1 MSALCGGSKQRKY
14 LKTAFAEELI
24 GRAERYLNDGGEFG
38 HLFRSVVLNVGNTL
52 EQPRSW
58 MRTGIK
64 STEKYLEISRELFY
78 DGLPRDK
85 AVDEDIG
92 GTKVMWGDILLD
104 ERL

>member
-1 MSALCGGSKQRKY
+1 
-14 LKTAFAEELI
+14 
-24 GRAERYLNDGGEFG
+24 
-38 HLFRSVVLNVGNTL
+38 
-52 EQPRSW
+52 

-85 AVDEDIG
+85 AVDKDIG

-104 ERL
+104 ERLRTRYGRALLASTGD